1 MYFHENLTEPLFSG
15 TKSRNNRN
23 PLEKGMNE
31 YMMVYPQTVEYNAI
45 VKINKKAVDVTTWQW
60 DLFSCSGVRKASLRS

>member
-1 MYFHENLTEPLFSG
+1 MYFHENFTGPLFSG
-15 TKSRNNRN
+15 AKSRNNQN
-23 PLEKGMNE
+23 ALEKGMNE

-45 VKINKKAVDVTTWQW
+45 VKINKITVNVTTWQW